1 MTIEEIIQCAEK
13 GETFHVPP
21 ELMPDYIR
29 WLYTTH
35 RCVHDFLRV
44 RVESVS
50 RGDIVLSMPV
60 TADYTNSGGF
70 LYGGILAAL
79 ADAMSLGLIVSVG
92 KSAVTTNLS
101 MNFVRAHPIEG
112 QLRLHG
118 QLRHNGGRMLTLR
131 GEIFGHRGGTSGGYG
146 HHHDRR
152 GPPAGGA
159 GVLVMESRGALRGG
173 GFPVMRLLLTGI

>member
-131 GEIFGHRGGTSGGYG
+131 GEIFGHRGEHLADMDITMTVVG
-146 HHHDRR
+146 RL
-152 GPPAGGA
+152 PEVP
-159 GVLVMESRGALRGG
+159 ESW
-173 GFPVMRLLLTGI
+173 

>member
-13 GETFHVPP
+13 GESFHVPP

-60 TADYTNSGGF
+60 TADF
-70 LYGGILAAL
+70 I
-79 ADAMSLGLIVSVG
+79 
-92 KSAVTTNLS
+92 
-101 MNFVRAHPIEG
+101 RAHPIEG

-131 GEIFGHRGGTSGGYG
+131 GEIFGHQGEHLADMDITMTVVG
-146 HHHDRR
+146 
-152 GPPAGGA
+152 
-159 GVLVMESRGALRGG
+159 
-173 GFPVMRLLLTGI
+173 RLPEVPETW